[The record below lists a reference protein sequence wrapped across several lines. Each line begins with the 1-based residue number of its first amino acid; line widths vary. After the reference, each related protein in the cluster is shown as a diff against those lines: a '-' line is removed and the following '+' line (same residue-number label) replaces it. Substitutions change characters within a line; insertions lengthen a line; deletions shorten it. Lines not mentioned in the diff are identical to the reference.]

1 MLYDINTNKMTEF
14 VKQMLNREFTYAV
27 GCIEDLLT
35 CLPLTHPN
43 STFSD
48 NIGLYF
54 ELAHSA
60 PFSSEG
66 TRRVPSPWSVDTV
79 GEEEYQEYETHI
91 KFDMIKKIERDTQL
105 GAVIVPLQIKIKEM
119 LYSPH
124 NRRGRAFIEKQIDW
138 AFESD

>member
-1 MLYDINTNKMTEF
+1 MSEF
-14 VKQMLNREFTYAV
+14 VKQMLNREFTDAV
-27 GCIEDLLT
+27 GYTEDSVF
-35 CLPLTHPN
+35 

-54 ELAHSA
+54 ELAK
-60 PFSSEG
+60 SEGEDVGG
-66 TRRVPSPWSVDTV
+66 TRRVPCPWSVDAV
-79 GEEEYQEYETHI
+79 GEEEYQDGETQI
-91 KFDMIKKIERDTQL
+91 KFDMIKKIERDSQL

>member
-1 MLYDINTNKMTEF
+1 MSEF
-14 VKQMLNREFTYAV
+14 VKQMLNREFTDAV
-27 GCIEDLLT
+27 GYTEDSVF
-35 CLPLTHPN
+35 

-54 ELAHSA
+54 ELAK
-60 PFSSEG
+60 SEGEDVGG
-66 TRRVPSPWSVDTV
+66 TRRVPCPWSVDAV
-79 GEEEYQEYETHI
+79 GEEEYQRRET
-91 KFDMIKKIERDTQL
+91 Q
-105 GAVIVPLQIKIKEM
+105 IVPLQIKIKEM